1 MFPFRLSRLSR
12 LSRFSRFLRSYS
24 AFSQLTAGFHGANI
38 PFSFGAQ
45 AQMWIAQTPS
55 ASRWA

>member
-12 LSRFSRFLRSYS
+12 LSRFSRSYS